1 MHEIR
6 YLTFGARFTPK
17 GIQRECDKV
26 ARRDGEYHHA
36 CDPIRFPSVI
46 CKSYSEAVKWIEDND
61 RGWYDCV
68 AIKYKEKGKQHW
80 LAKIEYH
87 V

>member
-6 YLTFGARFTPK
+6 YLTFGARMTPK

-26 ARRDGEYHHA
+26 AKRDGEYHHP
-36 CDPIRFPSVI
+36 CDPLRFPNVI
-46 CKSYSEAVKWIEDND
+46 CKSYDEAQQWIDKHD
-61 RGWYDCV
+61 RGWYDCM
-68 AIKYKEKGKQHW
+68 AIKYKERGKTHW
-80 LAKIEYH
+80 LAKIEYQ